1 MISEELWKTN
11 SYVSS
16 CVRFDSDDEQS
27 EDEGDEDTGGLR
39 LEDEAED
46 DKGQTSRAIHY
57 VSGDVTQPV
66 KTKTSV
72 NLIVHCAGTGNL
84 KKWRTC
90 KSSKLRFRRL
100 ELGFKYWFIYTWND
114 LETYQIHFI
123 NNSWHAGTVKITVK
137 NGIDYW
143 FNFTWYG

>member
-1 MISEELWKTN
+1 MISEELWKDN

-27 EDEGDEDTGGLR
+27 EDEEDDNTGGLR
-39 LEDEAED
+39 LEDEADD

-84 KKWRTC
+84 KN
-90 KSSKLRFRRL
+90 
-100 ELGFKYWFIYTWND
+100 EG
-114 LETYQIHFI
+114 
-123 NNSWHAGTVKITVK
+123 HASQA
-137 NGIDYW
+137 N
-143 FNFTWYG
+143 

>member
-1 MISEELWKTN
+1 MLKIIELISEELWKAN

-27 EDEGDEDTGGLR
+27 EDESDEENGGLR
-39 LEDEAED
+39 LEDEADD

-72 NLIVHCAGTGNL
+72 NLIVHCAGTCNL
-84 KKWRTC
+84 TKWRAC
-90 KSSKLRFRRL
+90 ESSKLHFSRL
-100 ELGFKYWFIYTWND
+100 DLGFKYWFI
-114 LETYQIHFI
+114 
-123 NNSWHAGTVKITVK
+123 
-137 NGIDYW
+137 
-143 FNFTWYG
+143 

>member
-1 MISEELWKTN
+1 M
-11 SYVSS
+11 
-16 CVRFDSDDEQS
+16 RFDSDDEQS
-27 EDEGDEDTGGLR
+27 EDEEDEDTGGLR

-84 KKWRTC
+84 KNEGRASQANNISGDWIGGSNIGSFKFGMTL
-90 KSSKLRFRRL
+90 KLTKHTSSISVNMLAL
-100 ELGFKYWFIYTWND
+100 
-114 LETYQIHFI
+114 
-123 NNSWHAGTVKITVK
+123 
-137 NGIDYW
+137 
-143 FNFTWYG
+143 